1 VQLQALDGLGPEV
14 FKAQVA
20 RFFPV
25 LIRLIQCDYAP
36 SDVQRALSDLFLHRV
51 GPLIGVE

>member
-1 VQLQALDGLGPEV
+1 MQLQALDGLGPEV